1 MIYKTEQEHTASIE
15 RGRGKT
21 NMTFKAKGEN
31 SSSNVPYLN
40 KKIDIPTDKV
50 WKSLDINNESLH
62 VKMLFH
68 FLDH

>member
-21 NMTFKAKGEN
+21 KMTFKAKGEN

-50 WKSLDINNESLH
+50 
-62 VKMLFH
+62 
-68 FLDH
+68 